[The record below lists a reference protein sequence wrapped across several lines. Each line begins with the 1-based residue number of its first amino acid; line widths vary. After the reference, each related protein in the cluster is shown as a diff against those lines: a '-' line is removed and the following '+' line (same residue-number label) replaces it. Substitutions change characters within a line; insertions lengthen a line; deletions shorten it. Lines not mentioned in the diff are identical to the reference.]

1 MKKCL
6 CIQSISDIVTNSSSE
21 VFLIESNEASD
32 EFFKEYRWYHSTFNT
47 IEDVKKYVMDTDNDL
62 EALEHLSCVEWLDFD
77 WEYLIPTLKQH
88 KTDDEIWEFFKFKFE
103 NLVGKSIVVMD
114 NNYIDDLLTDI
125 RVFNMKDENKKVKVI
140 EYEGY

>member
-6 CIQSISDIVTNSSSE
+6 CIQSMSDIVTNSSSE
-21 VFLIESNEASD
+21 VFLIENNEASD
-32 EFFKEYRWYHSTFNT
+32 EFFKEYRWYQSTFNT
-47 IEDVKKYVMDTDNDL
+47 IEDVKKYVMDADNDL
-62 EALEHLSCVEWLDFD
+62 EALEHLSCVEWLNFE

-103 NLVGKSIVVMD
+103 NLVGKSIVVID